1 MQHTDTI
8 NANLSVHEADIS
20 GESIDPPG
28 APEEHPESVAPSASP
43 QQHPFYDQSCPDDS
57 HGGHLRKRTIWNRLK
72 ATVQGPA
79 SEELDGRVR
88 QITPSLDDYKPG
100 YGKVA
105 AIEDLDA
112 DFLVFRK
119 FGWLHNYALLYLQDE
134 LAQQEDE
141 LESFDTWEHEKG
153 NPTKLVSRRIDQ
165 SFHDSRRKELVDKLH
180 VTLKQYDELLLRMQ
194 TIQGIKRPSQR
205 SQKNI
210 SNLIL
215 NTRNLVSDES
225 DWIRHGSDLAALGCG
240 PEYGWLN
247 TSLEDA
253 LNKISKSMTM
263 KLFRSPEQK
272 LKTGNEEGLRL
283 LSADRLDIFLHIVLT
298 VIATVLLLVP
308 VFALFRLQPTCRA
321 DIRRKSNYQ
330 LLTVFI
336 FTLIFSASCCI
347 FTKARRQEVLTA
359 TAAYCAVLVVFLGN
373 TSTAMFSQ
381 DNI

>member
-1 MQHTDTI
+1 M
-8 NANLSVHEADIS
+8 
-20 GESIDPPG
+20 
-28 APEEHPESVAPSASP
+28 
-43 QQHPFYDQSCPDDS
+43 
-57 HGGHLRKRTIWNRLK
+57 
-72 ATVQGPA
+72 
-79 SEELDGRVR
+79 
-88 QITPSLDDYKPG
+88 DDYKPG

-119 FGWLHNYALLYLQDE
+119 FGWLHNYALLYLQDD
-134 LAQQEDE
+134 LAQQQDE
-141 LESFDTWEHEKG
+141 LERFDKWEHEKG

-165 SFHDSRRKELVDKLH
+165 SFHNSRRKELVDKLH
-180 VTLKQYDELLLRMQ
+180 VTLKQYGERYQQDDFFYADIAADELLLRMQ

-240 PEYGWLN
+240 AEYGWLN

-263 KLFRSPEQK
+263 ASTPTSRIFPTSPCSSSDCRVEYLHPMTPLCGLSTDQIEQKLFRSPEQK

-308 VFALFRLQPTCRA
+308 VFTLFRLQPTCRA

>member
-1 MQHTDTI
+1 M
-8 NANLSVHEADIS
+8 AGPPLAVRRRNL
-20 GESIDPPG
+20 
-28 APEEHPESVAPSASP
+28 
-43 QQHPFYDQSCPDDS
+43 
-57 HGGHLRKRTIWNRLK
+57 WNRLK
-72 ATVQGPA
+72 AAILGPS
-79 SEELDGRVR
+79 SEEPDGRVR
-88 QITPSLDDYKPG
+88 QITPSLDDYKSG

-134 LAQQEDE
+134 LAQQQDE
-141 LESFDTWEHEKG
+141 LESFDQWEHDKG
-153 NPTKLVSRRIDQ
+153 NPTKLVSRRLDQ
-165 SFHDSRRKELVDKLH
+165 SFHKSRRKELVDKLH
-180 VTLKQYDELLLRMQ
+180 VTLTRYDELLLRMQ
-194 TIQGIKRPSQR
+194 KIQAIKRPTQR

-215 NTRNLVSDES
+215 NTHNLVSDES

-240 PEYGWLN
+240 AEYGWLN

-263 KLFRSPEQK
+263 KLFRSAEQK

-283 LSADRLDIFLHIVLT
+283 LSADRLDILLHIVLT
-298 VIATVLLLVP
+298 IIATVLLLVP
-308 VFALFRLQPTCRA
+308 VFTLFRLQPTCRA

-347 FTKARRQEVLTA
+347 FTNARRQEVLTA